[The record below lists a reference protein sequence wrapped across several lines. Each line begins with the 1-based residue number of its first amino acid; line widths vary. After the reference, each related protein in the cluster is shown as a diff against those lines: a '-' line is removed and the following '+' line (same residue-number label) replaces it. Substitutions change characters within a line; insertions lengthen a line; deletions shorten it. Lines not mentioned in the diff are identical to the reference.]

1 MSHQVQLLLRGAGV
15 TKDLS
20 TMSQDSLEAILE
32 AAHRSVYLQILSK
45 TWVPYGLKRIVVI
58 ASLFSKEDHGKFL
71 APNRNQDWL
80 KWFWSS

>member
-1 MSHQVQLLLRGAGV
+1 MGHQVQLLLRGEGV

-32 AAHRSVYLQILSK
+32 AAYCSVYLQILSK
-45 TWVPYGLKRIVVI
+45 TWVPYGLKQIVVI